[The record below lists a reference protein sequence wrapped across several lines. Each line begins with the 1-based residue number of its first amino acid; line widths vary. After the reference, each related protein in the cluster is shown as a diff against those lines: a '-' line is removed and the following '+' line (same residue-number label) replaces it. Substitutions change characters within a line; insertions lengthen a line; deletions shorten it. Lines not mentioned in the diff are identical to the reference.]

1 MKNGFEGVPAV
12 AQWDQLASLQCH
24 GAWHSRLKN
33 LVLLQHGIV
42 GHDSGLNLI
51 PWPGN
56 SICHE
61 VAGKKKKRTYLKRK
75 NQRYEKLLGY
85 CCDDFEIQEEWV
97 SSLR

>member
-56 SICHE
+56 SIYHE
-61 VAGKKKKRTYLKRK
+61 VAGKKKKKRTYLKRK

-85 CCDDFEIQEEWV
+85 CCDDFEIYQN
-97 SSLR
+97 R